1 MFGGNYYMKKDIP
14 EPIKA
19 CFNCKCII
27 DWNKCDNRDYK
38 SYKEFIYTTFKTGI
52 CNNYISFEEKPKE
65 TEPEKSDSININIY
79 KNGLLKDSL
88 AIKGEIFRKAKP
100 EKSIGKSNSYYK
112 GYEDCEKELPE
123 KILKDLDELIAWSNN
138 YPKDSEI

>member
-1 MFGGNYYMKKDIP
+1 MDKEKDEKLPETKFLCGNCGKQFESYHDGDGIQTGL
-14 EPIKA
+14 
-19 CFNCKCII
+19 CQKCHW
-27 DWNKCDNRDYK
+27 D
-38 SYKEFIYTTFKTGI
+38 EFIGKLHA
-52 CNNYISFEEKPKE
+52 
-65 TEPEKSDSININIY
+65 EPEKSDSININIY

-138 YPKDSEI
+138 YPKDSEIYIRLKRKREKWGGS